1 MRPSA
6 TPTGL
11 TAAEVVAS
19 RAAHGANVLTPP
31 PRESPLRQLA
41 AKFADPLIVILL
53 AAGALSLG
61 VAAYEFAALGEGAA
75 AFFEPVGIFVAVLL
89 ATGLS
94 FLFERRAGRAFDL
107 LNQVN
112 DDEPVL
118 AVRDGETV
126 RIPKRDVVVGDIV
139 SLATGDEIPA
149 DGELLDAVSLGVDE
163 STLTGEPLCR
173 KTTDPRAFDRDATF
187 PSNHVLRG
195 TKVMEGHGAMRVT
208 AVGDGTENGRVF
220 AAARIDDSVKTPLD
234 EQLAG
239 LLDADC
245 RSLPFA
251 FGVQYL
257 HNAPFIDEK
266 ALVKL
271 FLPAQIHCFQK
282 AVVAIRKMSQH
293 GRQKHFPVHID
304 SQFQCQRTGCLF
316 YLFRKFLLIDVD
328 SRPDHK
334 EKAAGCRLIHFRQNS
349 ADFFSVYYHVIR
361 PFDLRIQ
368 MKLPY
373 ALRYGDRHQQRNHRH
388 MRRFRLR
395 AQ

>member
-195 TKVMEGHGAMRVT
+195 TKVMEGHGTMRVQDVRLFGPAAETEALVREGIAANST
-208 AVGDGTENGRVF
+208 ATLNLANPSAPGLSAYELCLFFTAFVVGQVAIVSFGGRM
-220 AAARIDDSVKTPLD
+220 
-234 EQLAG
+234 
-239 LLDADC
+239 
-245 RSLPFA
+245 
-251 FGVQYL
+251 FGVVPL
-257 HNAPFIDEK
+257 
-266 ALVKL
+266 ALSDWVL
-271 FLPAQIHCFQK
+271 VFLLTAAVPLVARALTACGAVFLPRGASHN
-282 AVVAIRKMSQH
+282 
-293 GRQKHFPVHID
+293 FPA
-304 SQFQCQRTGCLF
+304 
-316 YLFRKFLLIDVD
+316 K
-328 SRPDHK
+328 K
-334 EKAAGCRLIHFRQNS
+334 
-349 ADFFSVYYHVIR
+349 
-361 PFDLRIQ
+361 
-368 MKLPY
+368 
-373 ALRYGDRHQQRNHRH
+373 
-388 MRRFRLR
+388 
-395 AQ
+395 